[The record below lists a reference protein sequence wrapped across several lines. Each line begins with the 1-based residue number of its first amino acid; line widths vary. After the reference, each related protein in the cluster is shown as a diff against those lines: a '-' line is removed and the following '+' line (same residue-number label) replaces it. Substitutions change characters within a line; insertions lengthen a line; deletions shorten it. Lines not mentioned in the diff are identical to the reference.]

1 MIQYN
6 DRLLPDVGKCF
17 KVNGQHKFTCKPTD
31 EYEEVKIGE
40 EFIEIIPNHFIIG
53 NKFEIKLSPNTKK
66 NIITKLFSNDDQI
79 AIMLNYQESKTTKNK
94 EIYNLMQ
101 GWRKW
106 LSEIINKIKEL
117 KNE

>member
-1 MIQYN
+1 
-6 DRLLPDVGKCF
+6 
-17 KVNGQHKFTCKPTD
+17 
-31 EYEEVKIGE
+31 
-40 EFIEIIPNHFIIG
+40 
-53 NKFEIKLSPNTKK
+53 
-66 NIITKLFSNDDQI
+66 
-79 AIMLNYQESKTTKNK
+79 MLNYQESKTTKNK